1 MAWKNSV
8 ARVASSISFH
18 PERVFPTEEGQLS
31 VDVMENEREVIIC
44 AAIAGVKPEDIEIHL
59 SHDMVT
65 IRGKR
70 SHEEEQINTT
80 YHFRECFWGT
90 FSRSVIL
97 PSSVRSDEAQAV
109 FKNGI
114 LTLTLPKAVS
124 ESRVPIRIE
133 T

>member
-1 MAWKNSV
+1 MT
-8 ARVASSISFH
+8 RTASSISFH
-18 PERVFPTEEGQLS
+18 PEHVFPTEEGQLS
-31 VDVMENEREVIIC
+31 VDVMENERDVIIC
-44 AAIAGVKPEDIEIHL
+44 AAIAGIKPEEIEIHL

-70 SHEEEQINTT
+70 SHQQEQVSAT
-80 YHFRECFWGT
+80 YHFQECFWGS

-97 PSSVRSDEAQAV
+97 PSSIRPDEAEAV